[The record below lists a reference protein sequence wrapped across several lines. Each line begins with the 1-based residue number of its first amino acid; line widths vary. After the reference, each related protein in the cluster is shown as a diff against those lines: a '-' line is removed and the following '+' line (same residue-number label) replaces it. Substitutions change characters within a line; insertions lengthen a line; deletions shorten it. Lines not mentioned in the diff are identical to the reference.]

1 MGAEKGYLYS
11 KGSRQ
16 NLPSLDTSQEVR
28 FEQPLKGPVDISR
41 EKTWKRHP
49 MLRGNICENTAIKK
63 TNLSRNHT

>member
-28 FEQPLKGPVDISR
+28 FEQPLEEPVGISR
-41 EKTWKRHP
+41 EKSWKRHP
-49 MLRGNICENTAIKK
+49 KLRGNICENIAIKR
-63 TNLSRNHT
+63 TSLSRNHT